1 MVRPCDNSVYLTLT
15 GILLNRRFFHQ
26 TSILLLFLIATKS
39 YADILPTDTTKK
51 EGFTVIPLFYY
62 TPDTRFASGI
72 AGVFYF
78 RTKSTHDSIPEPRMS
93 YIQTLGDYTQN
104 RQLDLWTVWSVF
116 TNNEDFLLR
125 GEMRFRNFPDRFY
138 GIGNKSSKEDMER
151 YYYDLISF
159 KMLFMKR
166 FGKHL
171 FAGFDYHLRREY
183 NFMYYDDIS
192 LSKGTIIGYNG
203 GTGSAI
209 GSVVSFDSRDN
220 LINAYK
226 GRFFEFSSYFFN
238 NAFGGSFNFVTLNG
252 IYNTYTAIRPGWIL
266 ATNSRVSLNFGEVPF
281 LDMTKAG
288 GEEMLRGYAA
298 NRYRDHHFV
307 GSQAELRMPLYK
319 RFGAVAF
326 VGLGEVFREPSDVRL
341 DLLKY
346 SFGGGLR
353 YSMNKK
359 ERINIR
365 LDYGIGRGSS
375 SFYFSV
381 TEAF

>member
-1 MVRPCDNSVYLTLT
+1 MFSRLLISSV
-15 GILLNRRFFHQ
+15 
-26 TSILLLFLIATKS
+26 LLLLLVVSKGHAGV
-39 YADILPTDTTKK
+39 LPTDTTKK

-62 TPDTRFASGI
+62 TPDTRFALGA
-72 AGVFYF
+72 AGVYYF
-78 RTKSTHDSIPEPRMS
+78 RTKSTRDSVPEPRLS
-93 YIQTLGDYTQN
+93 YIQALGDYTQN
-104 RQLDLWTVWSVF
+104 RQLDLWSVWSVF
-116 TNNEDFLLR
+116 TNNEDYLLR
-125 GEMRFRNFPDRFY
+125 GEMRYRNFPDRFY
-138 GIGNKSSKEDMER
+138 GVGNNSSEADMER
-151 YYYDLISF
+151 YYYDLLSF
-159 KMLFMKR
+159 KALFMKR

-183 NFMYYDDIS
+183 NFDREPDKTLIQ
-192 LSKGTIIGYNG
+192 GTIPGYDG
-203 GTGSAI
+203 GIGSAF
-209 GSVVSFDSRDN
+209 GGVVSFDSRDN
-220 LINAYK
+220 VINAYK

-238 NAFGGSFNFVTLNG
+238 QAFGGSFNFVALNG
-252 IYNTYTAIRPGWIL
+252 IYNSYTELRPGWIL
-266 ATNSRVSLNFGEVPF
+266 ATNSRVNLNFGEVPF
-281 LDMTKAG
+281 LDMAKAG

-326 VGLGEVFREPSDVRL
+326 MGVGDVFREPADVRL

-353 YSMNKK
+353 YAMNKS
-359 ERINIR
+359 ERLNIR